1 MALYGLG
8 LIETLVKR
16 WLASCMALYGL
27 GRIETLV
34 KSFHVLGVADFAVV
48 HPGGSAM
55 FQFAFTSSVLEL

>member
-1 MALYGLG
+1 MMSQLYGFG

-48 HPGGSAM
+48 HPGG
-55 FQFAFTSSVLEL
+55 